1 MKFPKNSLSPLNDLP
16 VQTLHTLVDGLNC
29 TVAKQQLHT
38 LLDDL
43 NEEQVLETLTRLR
56 DLQHHSLEYPM
67 PFMT

>member
-1 MKFPKNSLSPLNDLP
+1 MKFLK
-16 VQTLHTLVDGLNC
+16 TAHTLVEGLNC

-56 DLQHHSLEYPM
+56 NLQHHSLEYPT

>member
-1 MKFPKNSLSPLNDLP
+1 MQFLKAA
-16 VQTLHTLVDGLNC
+16 HTLVEGLNC

-56 DLQHHSLEYPM
+56 DLRHRSLEYPR